1 MAGFTVSHIDSRGI
15 VFCLVFV
22 AVCLDCGKW
31 SGVVLAGS
39 ADCVLNTSGE
49 VFKDL
54 ADRYAAFPILLVAL
68 QKISKEKD
76 SEGMVSRAASI
87 AIEALDKTGN

>member
-1 MAGFTVSHIDSRGI
+1 MGRKKPYTVTGKFHRWD
-15 VFCLVFV
+15 CNE
-22 AVCLDCGKW
+22 VCLDCGKW

-39 ADCVLNTSGE
+39 ADCVLNSSGE